1 MTVILPRAFREDPSL
16 FDGSDLGKRDP
27 AYIRDYLPLLEILYR
42 YYFRVLVRGFDAYW
56 GGRPF
61 IMVGN
66 HNGGINS
73 PDTAMTLHAWFT
85 HQGVDVPVHALIHP
99 DIFKIQYL
107 NVHIMKFGGVAATAR
122 MAMKVLESGAPL
134 LLYPGA
140 GDDAYKPF
148 EDRHKIMLFGR
159 DAFVRLALRMG
170 VPVIPVVSIGAH
182 ETLIVLDDGRDRACE
197 LGLDKLGVERL
208 PLTYSMPLGWTLGSP
223 FNIPFPAQISIE
235 MGVPINFS
243 STKPHADR
251 DPATVKRC
259 YDAVVQV
266 MQSMLDRMVQERAAA
281 RANKTTRCQ

>member
-16 FDGSDLGKRDP
+16 FDGSDLSKRDP

-140 GDDAYKPF
+140 GDDA
-148 EDRHKIMLFGR
+148 
-159 DAFVRLALRMG
+159 
-170 VPVIPVVSIGAH
+170 
-182 ETLIVLDDGRDRACE
+182 T
-197 LGLDKLGVERL
+197 
-208 PLTYSMPLGWTLGSP
+208 
-223 FNIPFPAQISIE
+223 
-235 MGVPINFS
+235 
-243 STKPHADR
+243 
-251 DPATVKRC
+251 
-259 YDAVVQV
+259 
-266 MQSMLDRMVQERAAA
+266 
-281 RANKTTRCQ
+281 AN

>member
-1 MTVILPRAFREDPSL
+1 
-16 FDGSDLGKRDP
+16 
-27 AYIRDYLPLLEILYR
+27 
-42 YYFRVLVRGFDAYW
+42 
-56 GGRPF
+56 
-61 IMVGN
+61 
-66 HNGGINS
+66 
-73 PDTAMTLHAWFT
+73 
-85 HQGVDVPVHALIHP
+85 
-99 DIFKIQYL
+99 
-107 NVHIMKFGGVAATAR
+107 
-122 MAMKVLESGAPL
+122 
-134 LLYPGA
+134 
-140 GDDAYKPF
+140 
-148 EDRHKIMLFGR
+148 MLFGR